1 VLDRVRTGE
10 PVGGGERR
18 AVGVHGSVP
27 DHERMTTGAAGDH
40 GEGDRGLAAELLGDG
55 CEICGAQFAVLD
67 AEGAGVRQ
75 PVNNPDGVCAAVLVN
90 IFTTAT
96 AVVVVK
102 VLTRTSGRVAT
113 LLVRG

>member
-1 VLDRVRTGE
+1 M
-10 PVGGGERR
+10 GGGERR
-18 AVGVHGSVP
+18 AVGVHGRVP

-40 GEGDRGLAAELLGDG
+40 GEGDRGLAAELFGDG

-67 AEGAGVRQ
+67 AGGAAVRQ
-75 PVNNPDGVCAAVLVN
+75 PLDNPDGVGAAALVN
-90 IFTTAT
+90 ILTMAT

>member
-1 VLDRVRTGE
+1 
-10 PVGGGERR
+10 
-18 AVGVHGSVP
+18 
-27 DHERMTTGAAGDH
+27 MTTGAAGDH

-55 CEICGAQFAVLD
+55 CEICGAQFPVLN

-75 PVNNPDGVCAAVLVN
+75 PVDNPTGVWVGALVN
-90 IFTTAT
+90 ILTTAT

-102 VLTRTSGRVAT
+102 VLTRSSGRVST

>member
-1 VLDRVRTGE
+1 MS
-10 PVGGGERR
+10 GGERR
-18 AVGVHGSVP
+18 AIGVYGRVP

-55 CEICGAQFAVLD
+55 CEICGAQFAVLNAGD
-67 AEGAGVRQ
+67 ADVRQTVDNPAGVW
-75 PVNNPDGVCAAVLVN
+75 VGALVN
-90 IFTTAT
+90 ILTTAK
-96 AVVVVK
+96 AVDVVK

>member
-1 VLDRVRTGE
+1 
-10 PVGGGERR
+10 
-18 AVGVHGSVP
+18 
-27 DHERMTTGAAGDH
+27 MTTGAASDH

-67 AEGAGVRQ
+67 AGDAGVRQ
-75 PVNNPDGVCAAVLVN
+75 PIDIPAGVWVGALVN
-90 IFTTAT
+90 ILTTAT

-113 LLVRG
+113 LQVRG